1 LLRTL
6 GFLAALAVVTAPLAA
21 EACGCFVNPTTS
33 TPALQAGERILFAPQ
48 GNNITAIVQ
57 IRYQGEASEFGWLLP
72 LPSVPQ
78 LKVSTDE
85 LFEVLD
91 SSTTPSFQYTQSV
104 TPCSQPT
111 GFGCGATRALSAG
124 GGADTTQTPA
134 AGPLVLRDTAGPYE
148 YAVLKADS
156 KAALTTW
163 LSDNRFVAPVT
174 SDAALAPYI
183 RPGAFFLA
191 LKLRAGVS
199 TQELRPVLL
208 RYTSDYPMI
217 PLILTSATAV
227 PDMGVQVFLLGDARA
242 IPRNYHHAL
251 INPFKLDWTDANNY
265 GALVAGAVREAP
277 EKHAFITEYAG
288 TPSVAVGQLAANNRF
303 GSRTELAVLGTPEDF
318 VEYLYAHGYPM
329 RNTQDLSET
338 ALALLEVQI
347 PYPAPIA
354 NLGVTRQL
362 FFKNLRTYLDPSW
375 VQSHDW
381 VYAKYPGIAF
391 NPQTLS
397 DDLWLNVA
405 APILDAEDLLKA
417 HAKLTRMFTVL
428 SPEDMTADP
437 VFAFNSALPDVPLEH
452 TASTSTDCNETV
464 FRTEGLTAAQSE
476 LSDEKKAKMPNALRI
491 EKLSEEGPPEV
502 VAQYTLPSSAG
513 APACAVTGPVLMASL
528 GALWLRAR
536 RRRNTTA
543 ALPR

>member
-6 GFLAALAVVTAPLAA
+6 GFLAALAVATAPPAA
-21 EACGCFVNPTTS
+21 DACGCFVIPTTA

-85 LFEVLD
+85 LFEMLD
-91 SSTTPSFQYTQSV
+91 TSTAPSFQFTQSQNRCGQV
-104 TPCSQPT
+104 S
-111 GFGCGATRALSAG
+111 FGCAASAPSGNFG
-124 GGADTTQTPA
+124 GGPQESTPSS
-134 AGPLVLRDTAGPYE
+134 PLVLRDTAGPYE

-156 KAALTTW
+156 KAELTTW
-163 LSDNRFVAPVT
+163 LNDNRYVVPTT

-191 LKLRAGVS
+191 LKLRAGAS

-227 PDMGVQVFLLGDARA
+227 PDMGVQVFVLGDARA
-242 IPRNYHHAL
+242 IPRNFHHAV
-251 INPFKLDWTDANNY
+251 INPFKLEWTDANNY
-265 GALVAGAVREAP
+265 AALVAGAVREAP
-277 EKHAFITEYAG
+277 EKHAFITEYVG
-288 TPSVAVGQLAANNRF
+288 SPSVAVGQLTAGTRF
-303 GSRTELAVLGTPEDF
+303 GRRTDLAVLGTPEDF

-381 VYAKYPGIAF
+381 VYANYPGVAF

-452 TASTSTDCNETV
+452 TAGTSFDCNRKVTV
-464 FRTEGLTAAQSE
+464 FRTEGSAVDQSE
-476 LSDEKKAKMPNALRI
+476 LSDEKKAAMPNALRI
-491 EKLSEEGPPEV
+491 EKLSEEGQPEV
-502 VAQYTLPSSAG
+502 VTQYTPKSSG
-513 APACAVTGPVLMASL
+513 APLCAVTGPVLMASL
-528 GALWLRAR
+528 AALWLKAR